1 MPLISLFGAVSRLHF
16 GELYIGSGTFLRR
29 VNTGQGPV
37 PQRSV
42 QGAGLWRE
50 DEVFQ
55 WGHDVK
61 SEFAALGGD
70 SSYDVEIEQFG
81 AIAREVAGRIQLAAD
96 WIDEDPRRASKTDP
110 RLPGYVD
117 HDFHFLWNGINEV
130 AVRRY
135 PAQQGMWRDPRAPL
149 NWELRWLDRTGD
161 LYFFIREPTI
171 EAQVV
176 PIGVVPA
183 HLNPT
188 AVQNWLFSLSYAAR
202 GTNSIGLMFEEFG
215 LHDRTEWAALS
226 DRSFNPY
233 GLHEGTGSKDA
244 SAASTPVR
252 ER

>member
-37 PQRSV
+37 PERSV
-42 QGAGLWRE
+42 QGASLWRE
-50 DEVFQ
+50 NEVFQ
-55 WGHDVK
+55 WAHDVK
-61 SEFAALGGD
+61 SEFEALGGD
-70 SSYDVEIEQFG
+70 SSYDVEVEQFG
-81 AIAREVAGRIQLAAD
+81 AIAREMAGQLQLAAD
-96 WIDEDPRRASKTDP
+96 WVDEDPRRADVDEP
-110 RLPGYVD
+110 RLPGGAGR
-117 HDFHFLWNGINEV
+117 DFHHLWNGIDDIAE
-130 AVRRY
+130 RRY
-135 PAQQGMWRDPRAPL
+135 PSRQGLWRDPRAAL
-149 NWELRWLDRTGD
+149 NWELRWIDQTGD
-161 LYFFIREPTI
+161 LYFFAQESTV

-188 AVQNWLFSLSYAAR
+188 SVENWLYSLTFAAR

-233 GLHEGTGSKDA
+233 GLHEGSGSKDA